1 MLARLYCGDIYRDA
15 TTPREA
21 FTAHFQRPFSTAP
34 AECQLVEMSLTPDM
48 ILVLGLVAFTMLM
61 LVLEW
66 IRADMVALLVVVTI
80 GLTGLIPSERVFN
93 GFAGNAVIAIIAI
106 MIMGEGLDRAGVL
119 NLTARFVMKMARG
132 MESRLGLVINMVAS
146 LFSAII
152 PSQALAALMIPVSSR
167 LSARTGVPLSRLLL
181 PMAFCILTATNTT
194 LIANSPLIVLN
205 DLIASANAN
214 LPPGAH
220 TIPRFGLFSVTPV
233 GLTLAVIGV
242 LYFYFFGR
250 KLLPGHEDQRLK
262 VTPGRTESYFAET
275 YGIGGETAELTVTA
289 ESPLVG
295 MSIGEVE
302 QLHDAPLILAIK
314 SGNDARMAPPADHVI
329 WVGSVLGVLG
339 PREQLN
345 QFANNQL
352 CRLST
357 RMRQLG
363 ELFNPTRA
371 GISEVVIPPSSR
383 FIKQKIGELRL
394 RKRFGISVLAVT
406 RGEQIF
412 RDDLRS
418 VSLRAGDTLALHS
431 NWRDLSLAAEDKDL
445 VVVTDIPKEE
455 QRPGKIW
462 QAVGFFV
469 LAKCLALFTQ
479 LDLSVAMMTGAIG
492 MLLTGVLNMD
502 EAYKAINWKTIFVT
516 ACLIPL
522 GWSMDS
528 TGTAAWVA
536 QVVLQHLGNA
546 SPYILQASLAILTLL
561 FSQVMSNVGATVMM
575 VPVAISV
582 AVATGGNPSAYALI
596 VAVSSSNTFLL
607 SSGHPALMMVTGP
620 GGYRGKDFLRV
631 GIPLTLLVLVVTLV
645 VINLMFR

>member
-1 MLARLYCGDIYRDA
+1 
-15 TTPREA
+15 
-21 FTAHFQRPFSTAP
+21 
-34 AECQLVEMSLTPDM
+34 M
-48 ILVLGLVAFTMLM
+48 ILVLGLVGFTMLM

-66 IRADMVALLVVVTI
+66 IRADMVALLVVVVI
-80 GLTGLIPSERVFN
+80 GLTGLIPSDRVFN

-119 NLTARFVMKMARG
+119 SLTANFVMRMARG
-132 MESRLGLVINMVAS
+132 MESRLGLVINLVTS
-146 LFSAII
+146 LFSAVI
-152 PSQALAALMIPVSSR
+152 PSQALAALMIPVTSR
-167 LSARTGVPLSRLLL
+167 LSARTGVPMSRLLL
-181 PMAFCILTATNTT
+181 PMAFCILAATNTT

-205 DLIASANAN
+205 DLIASANVN

-220 TIPRFGLFSVTPV
+220 TIPKFGLFSVTPV
-233 GLTLAVIGV
+233 GLTLALLGV
-242 LYFYFFGR
+242 GYFYFFGR
-250 KLLPGHEDQRLK
+250 RLLPGHEDERLK

-302 QLHDAPLILAIK
+302 QLHGAPLILAIK

-339 PREQLN
+339 PREQLS

-371 GISEVVIPPSSR
+371 GISEVVIPPVSR
-383 FIKQKIGELRL
+383 FIKQTVGELRL
-394 RKRFGISVLAVT
+394 RKRFGISVLAVN
-406 RGEQIF
+406 RGEQVF
-412 RDDLRS
+412 RDDVRA
-418 VSLRAGDTLALHS
+418 VSLRAGDTVVLHS
-431 NWRDLSLAAEDKDL
+431 NWRDLALAAEDKDL
-445 VVVTDIPKEE
+445 VVVTDIPKEQ

-462 QAVGFFV
+462 QAVGFF
-469 LAKCLALFTQ
+469 LMAKCLALFTS

-502 EAYKAINWKTIFVT
+502 EAYRAINWKTIFVT

-528 TGTAAWVA
+528 TGTAAWIA
-536 QVVLQHLGNA
+536 QVVLDHLGSA
-546 SPYILQASLAILTLL
+546 SPWVLQGCLAILTLL

-575 VPVAISV
+575 VPIAISV

-620 GGYRGKDFLRV
+620 GGYKGRDFLRV
-631 GIPLTLLVLVVTLV
+631 GLPLTALVLVVTLV
-645 VINLMFR
+645 AINLLFH

>member
-1 MLARLYCGDIYRDA
+1 MGL
-15 TTPREA
+15 T
-21 FTAHFQRPFSTAP
+21 
-34 AECQLVEMSLTPDM
+34 LTPEM
-48 ILVLGLVAFTMLM
+48 ILVLGLVGFTMLM

-66 IRADMVALLVVVTI
+66 IRADMVALLVVVVI

-119 NLTARFVMKMARG
+119 NLTARFVMRMARG
-132 MESRLGLVINMVAS
+132 MESRLGVVINLVAS
-146 LFSAII
+146 LFSAVI

-205 DLIASANAN
+205 DLIASANVN

-220 TIPRFGLFSVTPV
+220 TIPKFGLFSVTPI
-233 GLTLAVIGV
+233 GLTLAILGV
-242 LYFYFFGR
+242 AYFYFFGR
-250 KLLPGHEDQRLK
+250 KLLPGHEDERLK

-302 QLHDAPLILAIK
+302 QLHGAPLILAIK

-339 PREQLN
+339 PRDQLT

-371 GISEVVIPPSSR
+371 GISEVVIPPVSR
-383 FIKQKIGELRL
+383 FIKHTVGELRL

-406 RGEQIF
+406 RGEQVF
-412 RDDLRS
+412 RDDVRG
-418 VSLRAGDTLALHS
+418 VSLRAGDTVVLHS
-431 NWRDLSLAAEDKDL
+431 NWRDLALASEDRDL

-469 LAKCLALFTQ
+469 MAKCLALFTN

-522 GWSMDS
+522 GWSMDA
-528 TGTAAWVA
+528 TGTAAWIA
-536 QVVLQHLGNA
+536 QVVLQHLGSA
-546 SPYILQASLAILTLL
+546 SPWVLQACLAILTLL

-575 VPVAISV
+575 VPIAISV

-620 GGYRGKDFLRV
+620 GGYKGKDFLRV
-631 GIPLTLLVLVVTLV
+631 GAPLTVLVLVVTLIA
-645 VINLMFR
+645 INLIFH

>member
-1 MLARLYCGDIYRDA
+1 MGL
-15 TTPREA
+15 
-21 FTAHFQRPFSTAP
+21 
-34 AECQLVEMSLTPDM
+34 SLTPEM
-48 ILVLGLVAFTMLM
+48 IMVLGLVAFTMLM

-66 IRADMVALLVVVTI
+66 IRADMVALLVVVAI
-80 GLTGLIPSERVFN
+80 GLTGLIPSDRVFN

-119 NLTARFVMKMARG
+119 NLTARFVMRMARG
-132 MESRLGLVINMVAS
+132 VESRLGVVINLVAS
-146 LFSAII
+146 LFSAVI

-205 DLIASANAN
+205 DLIASTNVN

-220 TIPRFGLFSVTPV
+220 TIPKFGLFSVTPV
-233 GLTLAVIGV
+233 GLALAAVGV
-242 LYFYFFGR
+242 LYFYLFGR
-250 KLLPGHEDQRLK
+250 KLLPGHEDERLK

-295 MSIGEVE
+295 MSIMEAE

-339 PREQLN
+339 PREQLT

-371 GISEVVIPPSSR
+371 GISEVVIPPVSR
-383 FIKQKIGELRL
+383 FIKHTVGELRL

-406 RGEQIF
+406 RGDQVF
-412 RDDLRS
+412 RDDVRS
-418 VSLRAGDTLALHS
+418 VSLRAGDTVVLHS
-431 NWRDLSLAAEDKDL
+431 NWRDLALASEDKDL

-469 LAKCLALFTQ
+469 MAKCLALFTN

-502 EAYKAINWKTIFVT
+502 EAYRAINWKTIFVT

-522 GWSMDS
+522 GWSMDA

-536 QVVLQHLGNA
+536 QEVLLHLGGH
-546 SPYILQASLAILTLL
+546 SHWLLQLALAILTLL

-575 VPVAISV
+575 VPIAISV

-631 GIPLTLLVLVVTLV
+631 GLPLTVVVLVVTLV
-645 VINLMFR
+645 AINLLFH

>member
-1 MLARLYCGDIYRDA
+1 
-15 TTPREA
+15 
-21 FTAHFQRPFSTAP
+21 
-34 AECQLVEMSLTPDM
+34 M
-48 ILVLGLVAFTMLM
+48 ILVLGLVGFTMLM

-66 IRADMVALLVVVTI
+66 IRADMVALLVVVVI
-80 GLTGLIPSERVFN
+80 GLTGLIPSDRVFN

-119 NLTARFVMKMARG
+119 NLTARFVMRMARG
-132 MESRLGLVINMVAS
+132 MESRLGVVINLVAS
-146 LFSAII
+146 LFSAVI

-205 DLIASANAN
+205 DLIASANVN

-220 TIPRFGLFSVTPV
+220 TIPKFGLFSVTPI
-233 GLTLAVIGV
+233 GLTLALLGV
-242 LYFYFFGR
+242 AYFYFFGR
-250 KLLPGHEDQRLK
+250 KLLPGHEDGRLK

-275 YGIGGETAELTVTA
+275 YGIGGETSELTVTA

-302 QLHDAPLILAIK
+302 QLHGAPLILAIK

-339 PREQLN
+339 PRDQLA

-352 CRLST
+352 CRLSP

-371 GISEVVIPPSSR
+371 GISEVVIPPVSR
-383 FIKQKIGELRL
+383 FIKHTVGELRL
-394 RKRFGISVLAVT
+394 RKRFGISVLAVN
-406 RGEQIF
+406 RGEQVF
-412 RDDLRS
+412 RDDVRG
-418 VSLRAGDTLALHS
+418 VSLRAGDTVVLHS
-431 NWRDLSLAAEDKDL
+431 NWRDLALAAEDKDL

-455 QRPGKIW
+455 ARPGKIW

-469 LAKCLALFTQ
+469 LAKCLALFTN

-492 MLLTGVLNMD
+492 MLLSGVLNMD

-522 GWSMDS
+522 GWSMDA
-528 TGTAAWVA
+528 TGTAAWIA
-536 QVVLQHLGNA
+536 QVVLDHLGGA
-546 SPYILQASLAILTLL
+546 SPWVLQACLAILTLL

-575 VPVAISV
+575 VPIAISV
-582 AVATGGNPSAYALI
+582 AVATGGNPSAYALV

-620 GGYRGKDFLRV
+620 GGYKGRDFLRV
-631 GIPLTLLVLVVTLV
+631 GAPLTVLVLVVTLV
-645 VINLMFR
+645 AINLMFH

>member
-1 MLARLYCGDIYRDA
+1 MGL
-15 TTPREA
+15 
-21 FTAHFQRPFSTAP
+21 
-34 AECQLVEMSLTPDM
+34 SLTPEM
-48 ILVLGLVAFTMLM
+48 ILVLGLVGFTMLM

-66 IRADMVALLVVVTI
+66 IRADMVALLVVVAI
-80 GLTGLIPSERVFN
+80 GLTGLIPSDRVFN

-119 NLTARFVMKMARG
+119 SLTARFVMRMASG
-132 MESRLGLVINMVAS
+132 VESRLGLVINMVAS
-146 LFSAII
+146 LFSAVI

-205 DLIASANAN
+205 DLIASANVN

-220 TIPRFGLFSVTPV
+220 TIPKFGLFSVTPI
-233 GLTLAVIGV
+233 GLALAVVGV
-242 LYFYFFGR
+242 AYFYFFGR
-250 KLLPGHEDQRLK
+250 KLLPGHEDERLK

-275 YGIGGETAELTVTA
+275 YGIGVDTAELTVTA

-295 MSIGEVE
+295 MSIGEAE
-302 QLHDAPLILAIK
+302 SLHDAPLILAIK
-314 SGNDARMAPPADHVI
+314 SGNDSRMAPPADHVI

-339 PREQLN
+339 PHEQLN

-363 ELFNPTRA
+363 ELFNPSRA

-383 FIKQKIGELRL
+383 FIKQTLGELRL

-406 RGEQIF
+406 RGDHVY
-412 RDDLRS
+412 RDDVRA
-418 VSLRAGDTLALHS
+418 VSLRAGDTVVLHS
-431 NWRDLSLAAEDKDL
+431 NWRDLALAAEDKDL

-469 LAKCLALFTQ
+469 LAKCLALFTN

-492 MLLTGVLNMD
+492 MLLSGVLNMD

-522 GWSMDS
+522 GWSMDA

-536 QVVLQHLGNA
+536 QEVLAHLGGASPWVLQLC
-546 SPYILQASLAILTLL
+546 LAVLTLL

-575 VPVAISV
+575 VPIAISV

-620 GGYRGKDFLRV
+620 GGYRSKDFLRV
-631 GIPLTLLVLVVTLV
+631 GTPLTLVMLVVTLV
-645 VINLMFR
+645 AINLLFR

>member
-1 MLARLYCGDIYRDA
+1 MGL
-15 TTPREA
+15 
-21 FTAHFQRPFSTAP
+21 
-34 AECQLVEMSLTPDM
+34 SLTPEM
-48 ILVLGLVAFTMLM
+48 ILVLCLVGFTMLM

-66 IRADMVALLVVVTI
+66 IRADMVALLVVVAI
-80 GLTGLIPSERVFN
+80 GLTGLIPSDRVFN

-119 NLTARFVMKMARG
+119 SLTARFVMRMASG
-132 MESRLGLVINMVAS
+132 VESRLGLVINMVAS
-146 LFSAII
+146 LFSAVI

-205 DLIASANAN
+205 DLIASANVN

-220 TIPRFGLFSVTPV
+220 TIPKFGLFSVTPI
-233 GLTLAVIGV
+233 GLTLAVVGV
-242 LYFYFFGR
+242 AYFYFFGR
-250 KLLPGHEDQRLK
+250 KLLPGHEDERLK

-275 YGIGGETAELTVTA
+275 YGIGGDTAELTVTA

-295 MSIGEVE
+295 MSIGEAE
-302 QLHDAPLILAIK
+302 SLYDAPLILAIK

-339 PREQLN
+339 PREQLS

-363 ELFNPTRA
+363 ELFNPSRA

-383 FIKQKIGELRL
+383 FIKQTVGELRL

-406 RGEQIF
+406 RGDHVY
-412 RDDLRS
+412 RDDVRAL
-418 VSLRAGDTLALHS
+418 SLRAGDTVVLHS

-469 LAKCLALFTQ
+469 LAKCLALFTN

-522 GWSMDS
+522 GWSMDA
-528 TGTAAWVA
+528 TGTAAWIA
-536 QVVLQHLGNA
+536 QEVLAHLGGAAPWVLQLC
-546 SPYILQASLAILTLL
+546 LAVLTLL

-575 VPVAISV
+575 VPIAISV

-631 GIPLTLLVLVVTLV
+631 GAPLTVLVLAVTLV
-645 VINLMFR
+645 AINLMFH

>member
-1 MLARLYCGDIYRDA
+1 MGL
-15 TTPREA
+15 
-21 FTAHFQRPFSTAP
+21 
-34 AECQLVEMSLTPDM
+34 SLTPEM
-48 ILVLGLVAFTMLM
+48 ILVLGLVGFTMLM

-66 IRADMVALLVVVTI
+66 IRADMVALLVVVVI
-80 GLTGLIPSERVFN
+80 GLTGLIPSDKVFN
-93 GFAGNAVIAIIAI
+93 GFAGNAVIAIMAI
-106 MIMGEGLDRAGVL
+106 MIMGAGLDHAGVL
-119 NLTARFVMKMARG
+119 SLTASFVMRMARG
-132 MESRLGLVINMVAS
+132 VESRLGVVINLVTS
-146 LFSAII
+146 LFSAVI

-205 DLIASANAN
+205 DLIASANVN

-220 TIPRFGLFSVTPV
+220 TIPKFGLFSVTPV
-233 GLTLAVIGV
+233 GLALALVGV
-242 LYFYFFGR
+242 LYFYLFGR
-250 KLLPGHEDQRLK
+250 KLLPEHEDERLK

-302 QLHDAPLILAIK
+302 QLHEAPLILAIK

-329 WVGSVLGVLG
+329 WVGSILGVLG
-339 PREQLN
+339 PREQLA

-363 ELFNPTRA
+363 ELFNPSRA

-383 FIKQKIGELRL
+383 FIKQTLGDLRL
-394 RKRFGISVLAVT
+394 RKRFGISVLAVY
-406 RGEQIF
+406 RGDQVF
-412 RDDLRS
+412 REDVRG
-418 VSLRAGDTLALHS
+418 VSLRAGDTLVLHS
-431 NWRDLSLAAEDKDL
+431 NWHDLALAAEDKDL

-469 LAKCLALFTQ
+469 LAKCLALFTN

-528 TGTAAWVA
+528 TGTAAWLA
-536 QVVLQHLGNA
+536 QEVLQYLGHA
-546 SPYILQASLAILTLL
+546 SPWVLQASLGILTLL

-575 VPVAISV
+575 VPIAISV

-631 GIPLTLLVLVVTLV
+631 GVPLTLVVLLVTLV
-645 VINLMFR
+645 AINLMFR

>member
-1 MLARLYCGDIYRDA
+1 VAL
-15 TTPREA
+15 T
-21 FTAHFQRPFSTAP
+21 
-34 AECQLVEMSLTPDM
+34 LTPEM
-48 ILVLGLVAFTMLM
+48 ILVLGLVGFTMLM

-66 IRADMVALLVVVTI
+66 IRADMVALLVVVVI
-80 GLTGLIPSERVFN
+80 GLTGLIPSDRVFN

-106 MIMGEGLDRAGVL
+106 MIMGAGLDRAGVL
-119 NLTARFVMKMARG
+119 SLTANFVMRMAQG
-132 MESRLGLVINMVAS
+132 KESRLGVVINAVTS
-146 LFSAII
+146 LFSAVI
-152 PSQALAALMIPVSSR
+152 PSQALAALMIPVTSR
-167 LSARTGVPLSRLLL
+167 LSARTGVPISRLLL
-181 PMAFCILTATNTT
+181 PMGFCILAATNTT

-220 TIPRFGLFSVTPV
+220 TIPKFGLFSVTPV
-233 GLTLAVIGV
+233 GLVLALLGIT
-242 LYFYFFGR
+242 YFWLFTR
-250 KLLPGHEDQRLK
+250 KLLPEREDDRLK

-302 QLHDAPLILAIK
+302 QLHGAPLILAIK
-314 SGNDARMAPPADHVI
+314 SGNDSRMAPPVDYVI
-329 WVGSVLGVLG
+329 WVGSVLGVLA
-339 PREQLN
+339 PREQVN
-345 QFANNQL
+345 HFANNQL
-352 CRLST
+352 CKVSP

-371 GISEVVIPPSSR
+371 GISEAVLPPSSR
-383 FIKQKIGELRL
+383 FLKQNVGDLRL
-394 RKRFGISVLAVT
+394 RKRYGISVLAIN
-406 RGEQIF
+406 RGEQVF
-412 RDDLRS
+412 RDDVRG
-418 VSLRAGDTLALHS
+418 VNLRAGDTLVLHS
-431 NWRDLSLAAEDKDL
+431 SWRDLALASEDKDL

-462 QAVGFFV
+462 QAVGFFL
-469 LAKCLALFTQ
+469 LAKCLALFTN

-502 EAYKAINWKTIFVT
+502 EAYKAVNWKTIFVT

-522 GWSMDS
+522 GWSMDA

-536 QVVLQHLGNA
+536 QEVLQHLGGA
-546 SPYILQASLAILTLL
+546 SPWILQACLAVLTLL

-575 VPVAISV
+575 VPIAISV

-607 SSGHPALMMVTGP
+607 SSGHPALMMVAGP
-620 GGYRGKDFLRV
+620 GGYRGKDFLRAGV
-631 GIPLTLLVLVVTLV
+631 PLTLVMLVATLL

>member
-1 MLARLYCGDIYRDA
+1 VGL
-15 TTPREA
+15 T
-21 FTAHFQRPFSTAP
+21 
-34 AECQLVEMSLTPDM
+34 LTPDM
-48 ILVLGLVAFTMLM
+48 MLVLGLVGFTMLM

-119 NLTARFVMKMARG
+119 NLTARFVMRMARG

-214 LPPGAH
+214 LLPGAH
-220 TIPRFGLFSVTPV
+220 TIPKFGLFSVTPV
-233 GLTLAVIGV
+233 GLSLAVVGV

-250 KLLPGHEDQRLK
+250 KLLPGHEDERLK

-302 QLHDAPLILAIK
+302 QLHDSPMILAIK
-314 SGNDARMAPPADHVI
+314 SGNDARMAPPVDHVI

-339 PREQLN
+339 PREQLT

-383 FIKQKIGELRL
+383 FIKQTIGDLRL

-406 RGEQIF
+406 RGDQVF
-412 RDDLRS
+412 RNDVRA
-418 VSLRAGDTLALHS
+418 VTLRAGDTMVLHS
-431 NWRDLSLAAEDKDL
+431 NWRDLSLASEDKDL

-502 EAYKAINWKTIFVT
+502 EAYKAVNWKTIFVT

-536 QVVLQHLGNA
+536 QEVLQHLGGH
-546 SPYILQASLAILTLL
+546 SHWLLQLALAILTLL

-620 GGYRGKDFLRV
+620 GGYRSQDFLRV
-631 GIPLTLLVLVVTLV
+631 GLPLTFIVLVVTLLA
-645 VINLMFR
+645 INLMFH

>member
-1 MLARLYCGDIYRDA
+1 
-15 TTPREA
+15 
-21 FTAHFQRPFSTAP
+21 
-34 AECQLVEMSLTPDM
+34 M
-48 ILVLGLVAFTMLM
+48 ILVLGLVGFTMLM

-66 IRADMVALLVVVTI
+66 IRADMVALLVVVVI

-106 MIMGEGLDRAGVL
+106 MIMGAGLDRAGVL
-119 NLTARFVMKMARG
+119 SLTANFVMRMARG
-132 MESRLGLVINMVAS
+132 VESRLGLVINLVTS
-146 LFSAII
+146 LFSAVI
-152 PSQALAALMIPVSSR
+152 PSQALAALMIPVTSR
-167 LSARTGVPLSRLLL
+167 LAARTGVPISRLLL

-205 DLIASANAN
+205 DLVASSNAN
-214 LPPGAH
+214 LPAGAH
-220 TIPRFGLFSVTPV
+220 TIPKFGLFSVTPV
-233 GLTLAVIGV
+233 GLVLALTGV
-242 LYFYFFGR
+242 GFFYFFGR
-250 KLLPGHEDQRLK
+250 KLLPEREDERLK

-275 YGIGGETAELTVTA
+275 YGIVGETAELTVTA

-302 QLHDAPLILAIK
+302 QLFGAPLILAIK
-314 SGNDARMAPPADHVI
+314 SGNDSRMAPPADHVI

-339 PREQLN
+339 SRDQLN

-352 CRLST
+352 CKLSP

-371 GISEVVIPPSSR
+371 GISEAVIPPSSR
-383 FIKQKIGELRL
+383 FLKQTVGDLRL
-394 RKRFGISVLAVT
+394 RKRYGISVLAVN
-406 RGEQIF
+406 RGDQVY
-412 RDDLRS
+412 RDDVRS
-418 VSLRAGDTLALHS
+418 VSLRAGDTLVLHS
-431 NWRDLSLAAEDKDL
+431 SWRDLALAGEDRDL

-469 LAKCLALFTQ
+469 LAKCLALFTH

-502 EAYKAINWKTIFVT
+502 EAYRAINWKTIFVT

-522 GWSMDS
+522 GWSMDA
-528 TGTAAWVA
+528 TGAAAWLA
-536 QVVLQHLGNA
+536 QEVLHHLGSTSPWVLQL
-546 SPYILQASLAILTLL
+546 SLAVLTLL

-575 VPVAISV
+575 VPIAISV

-607 SSGHPALMMVTGP
+607 SSGHPALMMVAGP

-631 GIPLTLLVLVVTLV
+631 GLPLTGIVLLLTLV
-645 VINLMFR
+645 VINLMYR

>member
-1 MLARLYCGDIYRDA
+1 MGL
-15 TTPREA
+15 
-21 FTAHFQRPFSTAP
+21 
-34 AECQLVEMSLTPDM
+34 SLTPEM
-48 ILVLGLVAFTMLM
+48 ILVLDLVGFTMLM

-66 IRADMVALLVVVTI
+66 IRADMVALLVVVVI
-80 GLTGLIPSERVFN
+80 GLTGLLPSDRVFN
-93 GFAGNAVIAIIAI
+93 GFAGNAVIAIMAI

-119 NLTARFVMKMARG
+119 NLTANFVMRMARG
-132 MESRLGLVINMVAS
+132 MESRLGLVINMVTS
-146 LFSAII
+146 LFSAVI

-181 PMAFCILTATNTT
+181 PMAFCILAATNTT

-205 DLIASANAN
+205 DLIASANVN

-220 TIPRFGLFSVTPV
+220 TIPKFGLFSVTPI
-233 GLTLAVIGV
+233 GLALALVGV
-242 LYFYFFGR
+242 LYFYLFGR
-250 KLLPGHEDQRLK
+250 KLLPGHEDERQK

-295 MSIGEVE
+295 MSIGEAE
-302 QLHDAPLILAIK
+302 QLHDAPLILAIR
-314 SGNDARMAPPADHVI
+314 SGNDSRMAPPVDHVI

-339 PREQLN
+339 PREQLT

-383 FIKQKIGELRL
+383 FIKQTVAELRL
-394 RKRFGISVLAVT
+394 RKRFGISVLAIT
-406 RGEQIF
+406 RGEQVF
-412 RDDLRS
+412 RDDVRE
-418 VSLRAGDTLALHS
+418 VSLRAGDTVVLHS
-431 NWRDLSLAAEDKDL
+431 NWRDLALAAEDKDL

-469 LAKCLALFTQ
+469 MAKCLALFTN

-522 GWSMDS
+522 GWSMDA
-528 TGTAAWVA
+528 TGTAAWIA
-536 QVVLQHLGNA
+536 QEVLQYLGQA
-546 SPYILQASLAILTLL
+546 SPWVLQASLAVLTLL

-575 VPVAISV
+575 VPIAISV

-620 GGYRGKDFLRV
+620 GGYRSKDFLRV
-631 GIPLTLLVLVVTLV
+631 GAPLTLVVLVVTLIG
-645 VINLMFR
+645 INLMFR

>member
-1 MLARLYCGDIYRDA
+1 
-15 TTPREA
+15 
-21 FTAHFQRPFSTAP
+21 
-34 AECQLVEMSLTPDM
+34 M
-48 ILVLGLVAFTMLM
+48 ILVLGLVGFTMLM

-66 IRADMVALLVVVTI
+66 IRADMVALLVVVVI
-80 GLTGLIPSERVFN
+80 GLTGLIPSDRVFN

-106 MIMGEGLDRAGVL
+106 MIMGAGLDHAGVL
-119 NLTARFVMKMARG
+119 NLTARFVMRMARG
-132 MESRLGLVINMVAS
+132 VESRLGVVINIVTS
-146 LFSAII
+146 LFSAVI
-152 PSQALAALMIPVSSR
+152 PSQALAALMIPVTSR
-167 LSARTGVPLSRLLL
+167 LSARTGVPISRLLL
-181 PMAFCILTATNTT
+181 PMSFCILTATNTT

-220 TIPRFGLFSVTPV
+220 TIPKFGLFSVSPV
-233 GLTLAVIGV
+233 GLVLAAAGV
-242 LYFYFFGR
+242 LFFYFFTKR
-250 KLLPGHEDQRLK
+250 LLPEREDERLK

-275 YGIGGETAELTVTA
+275 YGIVGDTAELTVTA

-295 MSIGEVE
+295 MSIAEVE
-302 QLHDAPLILAIK
+302 RLYHAPLILAIK
-314 SGNDARMAPPADHVI
+314 SGNEARMAPPGDQMI
-329 WVGSVLGVLG
+329 WVGTVLGVLG
-339 PREQLN
+339 PRDQLN
-345 QFANNQL
+345 AFANNQL
-352 CRLST
+352 CRLSS

-363 ELFNPTRA
+363 ELFNASRA
-371 GISEVVIPPSSR
+371 GISEAVIPPSSR
-383 FIKQKIGELRL
+383 FLKKSVGELRL

-406 RGEQIF
+406 RGDQVF
-412 RDDLRS
+412 RDDVRE
-418 VSLRAGDTLALHS
+418 VNLRAGDTMVLHS
-431 NWRDLSLAAEDKDL
+431 SWRDLELASEDKDL

-462 QAVGFFV
+462 QAVGFFA
-469 LAKCLALFTQ
+469 LAKCLALFTN

-528 TGTAAWVA
+528 TGTASWLA
-536 QVVLQHLGNA
+536 QQVLQHLGGG
-546 SPYILQASLAILTLL
+546 SHWVLQLALAVLTLL

-575 VPVAISV
+575 VPIAISV

-607 SSGHPALMMVTGP
+607 SSGHPALMMVAGP
-620 GGYRGKDFLRV
+620 GGYRGKDFLRT
-631 GIPLTLLVLVVTLV
+631 GIPLTVLVLVLTLV
-645 VINLMFR
+645 TINLMYR

>member
-1 MLARLYCGDIYRDA
+1 M
-15 TTPREA
+15 
-21 FTAHFQRPFSTAP
+21 
-34 AECQLVEMSLTPDM
+34 M
-48 ILVLGLVAFTMLM
+48 LVLGLVLFTMLM

-66 IRADMVALLVVVTI
+66 IRADMVALLVVVVI
-80 GLTGLIPSERVFN
+80 GLTGLIPADRVFN

-119 NLTARFVMKMARG
+119 NLTAQFVMRMARG
-132 MESRLGLVINMVAS
+132 KESRLGVVINAVTS
-146 LFSAII
+146 LFSAVI
-152 PSQALAALMIPVSSR
+152 PSQALAALMIPVTSR
-167 LSARTGVPLSRLLL
+167 LSARTGVPISRLLL

-205 DLIASANAN
+205 DLIASANNN
-214 LPPGAH
+214 LPPGAQ
-220 TIPRFGLFSVTPV
+220 TIPKFGLFSVTPV
-233 GLTLAVIGV
+233 GILLAIAGV
-242 LYFYFFGR
+242 VFFRLFTR
-250 KLLPGHEDQRLK
+250 KLLPEREDARQK

-275 YGIGGETAELTVTA
+275 YGIVGETAELTVTA

-295 MSIGEVE
+295 MSVGEAE
-302 QLHDAPLILAIK
+302 QLHGAPLILALK
-314 SGNDARMAPPADHVI
+314 SGNDARMAPPVDQVI

-352 CRLST
+352 CRLT
-357 RMRQLG
+357 PRMRQLG

-371 GISEVVIPPSSR
+371 GISEAVIPPSSR
-383 FIKQKIGELRL
+383 WIKQSIGDLHL
-394 RKRFGISVLAVT
+394 RKRHGISVLAVT
-406 RGEQIF
+406 RGDQVF
-412 RDDLRS
+412 RDDVRS
-418 VSLRAGDTLALHS
+418 VSLRAGDTLVLHS
-431 NWRDLSLAAEDKDL
+431 SWRDLAQAAEDRDL
-445 VVVTDIPKEE
+445 VMVTDIPREE

-462 QAVGFFV
+462 QAVGFF
-469 LAKCLALFTQ
+469 LMAKCLALFTH
-479 LDLSVAMMTGAIG
+479 LDLSIAMMTGAIG
-492 MLLTGVLNMD
+492 MLLSGVLNMD

-528 TGTAAWVA
+528 TGTAAWLA
-536 QVVLQHLGNA
+536 QEVLVHMGDASPWVLQ
-546 SPYILQASLAILTLL
+546 LALAVLTLL

-596 VAVSSSNTFLL
+596 VAVSSSNTFLI

-620 GGYRGKDFLRV
+620 GGYKSKDFLRAGV
-631 GIPLTLLVLVVTLV
+631 PLTLCVLAITLV
-645 VINLMFR
+645 AINLMFH

>member
-1 MLARLYCGDIYRDA
+1 
-15 TTPREA
+15 
-21 FTAHFQRPFSTAP
+21 
-34 AECQLVEMSLTPDM
+34 M
-48 ILVLGLVAFTMLM
+48 ILVLGLVGFTMLM

-66 IRADMVALLVVVTI
+66 IRADMVALLVVVAI
-80 GLTGLIPSERVFN
+80 GLIGLLPADRVFD

-119 NLTARFVMKMARG
+119 NLTANFVMRMARG
-132 MESRLGLVINMVAS
+132 AESRLGVVINLVAS
-146 LFSAII
+146 LFSAVI

-167 LSARTGVPLSRLLL
+167 LAARTGVPLSRLLL

-205 DLIASANAN
+205 DLIASANLN
-214 LPPGAH
+214 LPAGAH
-220 TIPRFGLFSVTPV
+220 TIPKFGLFSVTPIGLVLAAV
-233 GLTLAVIGV
+233 GVA
-242 LYFYFFGR
+242 YFYFFGR
-250 KLLPGHEDQRLK
+250 KLLPGHEDERLK

-295 MSIGEVE
+295 MSIGEAE
-302 QLHDAPLILAIK
+302 SLHQAPLILAIK
-314 SGNDARMAPPADHVI
+314 SGNEARMAPPADHVI

-371 GISEVVIPPSSR
+371 GISEVVIPPVSR
-383 FIKQKIGELRL
+383 FIKHTVAELRL
-394 RKRFGISVLAVT
+394 RKRFGISVLAVN
-406 RGEQIF
+406 RGDQVF
-412 RDDLRS
+412 RDDVRG
-418 VSLRAGDTLALHS
+418 VSLRAGDTVVLHS
-431 NWRDLSLAAEDKDL
+431 HWRDLALAAEDKDL

-462 QAVGFFV
+462 QAVGFFL
-469 LAKCLALFTQ
+469 LAKCLALFTN
-479 LDLSVAMMTGAIG
+479 LDLSIAMMTGAIG
-492 MLLTGVLNMD
+492 MLLSGVLNMD

-522 GWSMDS
+522 GWSMDA
-528 TGTAAWVA
+528 TGTAAWLA
-536 QVVLQHLGNA
+536 QVVLEHLGGA
-546 SPYILQASLAILTLL
+546 SPWVLQLCLAVLTLL

-575 VPVAISV
+575 VPIAISV

-596 VAVSSSNTFLL
+596 IAVSSSNTFLL

-620 GGYRGKDFLRV
+620 GGYKGKDFLRV
-631 GIPLTLLVLVVTLV
+631 GLPLTLIVLVVTLIAV
-645 VINLMFR
+645 NLLFR

>member
-1 MLARLYCGDIYRDA
+1 MGL
-15 TTPREA
+15 
-21 FTAHFQRPFSTAP
+21 
-34 AECQLVEMSLTPDM
+34 SLTPEM
-48 ILVLGLVAFTMLM
+48 ILVLGLVGFTMLM

-66 IRADMVALLVVVTI
+66 IRADMVALLVVVVI
-80 GLTGLIPSERVFN
+80 GLTGLIPSDRVFN

-119 NLTARFVMKMARG
+119 SLTARFVMRMASG
-132 MESRLGLVINMVAS
+132 VESRLGLVINMVAS
-146 LFSAII
+146 LFSAVI

-181 PMAFCILTATNTT
+181 PMAFCILAATNTT

-205 DLIASANAN
+205 DLIASANVN

-220 TIPRFGLFSVTPV
+220 TIPKFGLFSVTPI
-233 GLTLAVIGV
+233 GLTLAVVGV
-242 LYFYFFGR
+242 AYFYFLGR
-250 KLLPGHEDQRLK
+250 KLLPGHEDERLK

-295 MSIGEVE
+295 MSIGEAE
-302 QLHDAPLILAIK
+302 SLYEAPLILAIK

-339 PREQLN
+339 PRDQLS

-363 ELFNPTRA
+363 ELFNPSRA

-383 FIKQKIGELRL
+383 FIKQTVGELRL

-406 RGEQIF
+406 RGDHVY
-412 RDDLRS
+412 RDDVRA
-418 VSLRAGDTLALHS
+418 VSLRAGDTVVLHS
-431 NWRDLSLAAEDKDL
+431 NWRDLALAAEDKDL

-469 LAKCLALFTQ
+469 LAKCLALFTN

-522 GWSMDS
+522 GWSMDA
-528 TGTAAWVA
+528 TGTAAWIA
-536 QVVLQHLGNA
+536 QEVLAHLGGA
-546 SPYILQASLAILTLL
+546 APWLLQLCLAVLTLL

-575 VPVAISV
+575 VPIAISV

-631 GIPLTLLVLVVTLV
+631 GAPLTLLVLVVTLIG
-645 VINLMFR
+645 INLMFH

>member
-1 MLARLYCGDIYRDA
+1 
-15 TTPREA
+15 
-21 FTAHFQRPFSTAP
+21 
-34 AECQLVEMSLTPDM
+34 M
-48 ILVLGLVAFTMLM
+48 ILVLGLVGFTMLM

-66 IRADMVALLVVVTI
+66 IRADMVALLVVVVI
-80 GLTGLIPSERVFN
+80 GLTGLIPSDRVFN
-93 GFAGNAVIAIIAI
+93 GFAGNAVIAIMAI

-119 NLTARFVMKMARG
+119 NLTANFVMRMARG
-132 MESRLGLVINMVAS
+132 AESRLGVVINLVAS
-146 LFSAII
+146 LFSAVI

-205 DLIASANAN
+205 DLIASANVN

-220 TIPRFGLFSVTPV
+220 TIPKFGLFSVTPI
-233 GLTLAVIGV
+233 GLSLALLGV
-242 LYFYFFGR
+242 AYFYFFGR
-250 KLLPGHEDQRLK
+250 KLLPGHEDERLK

-295 MSIGEVE
+295 MSIGEAE
-302 QLHDAPLILAIK
+302 QLYEAPLILAIK

-339 PREQLN
+339 PREQLAR
-345 QFANNQL
+345 FANNQL

-383 FIKQKIGELRL
+383 FIKQTVGELRL

-406 RGEQIF
+406 RGDQVF
-412 RDDLRS
+412 RDDVRA
-418 VSLRAGDTLALHS
+418 VGLRAGDTLVLHS
-431 NWRDLSLAAEDKDL
+431 NWRDLALASEDKDL
-445 VVVTDIPKEE
+445 VVVTDIPKDE

-469 LAKCLALFTQ
+469 MAKCLALFTN

-492 MLLTGVLNMD
+492 MLLSGVLNMD

-522 GWSMDS
+522 GWSMDA
-528 TGTAAWVA
+528 TGTAAWIA
-536 QVVLQHLGNA
+536 QGMLAHLGGASPWVLQACLG
-546 SPYILQASLAILTLL
+546 ILTLL

-575 VPVAISV
+575 VPIAISV

-620 GGYRGKDFLRV
+620 GGYKGKDFLRV
-631 GIPLTLLVLVVTLV
+631 GAPLTLLVLVVTLLA
-645 VINLMFR
+645 INLMFR

>member
-1 MLARLYCGDIYRDA
+1 MG
-15 TTPREA
+15 P
-21 FTAHFQRPFSTAP
+21 
-34 AECQLVEMSLTPDM
+34 SLTPEM
-48 ILVLGLVAFTMLM
+48 IMVLGLVGFTMLM

-66 IRADMVALLVVVTI
+66 IRADMVALLVVVAI
-80 GLTGLIPSERVFN
+80 GLTGLIPSDRVFN

-119 NLTARFVMKMARG
+119 NLTARFVMRMARG
-132 MESRLGLVINMVAS
+132 VESRLGLVINLVAS
-146 LFSAII
+146 LFSAVI

-167 LSARTGVPLSRLLL
+167 LSARTGVPISRLLL

-214 LPPGAH
+214 LLPGAH
-220 TIPRFGLFSVTPV
+220 TIPKFGLFSVTPV
-233 GLTLAVIGV
+233 GLALSLVGV

-250 KLLPGHEDQRLK
+250 KLLPGHEDERLK

-302 QLHDAPLILAIK
+302 QLYDAPLILAIK
-314 SGNDARMAPPADHVI
+314 SGNEARMAPPADHVI

-339 PREQLN
+339 PREQLTR
-345 QFANNQL
+345 FANNQL

-357 RMRQLG
+357 HMRQLG

-371 GISEVVIPPSSR
+371 GISEVVIPPVSR
-383 FIKQKIGELRL
+383 FIKQTVGDLRL

-406 RGEQIF
+406 RGEQVF
-412 RDDLRS
+412 RDDVRG
-418 VSLRAGDTLALHS
+418 VTLRAGDTLVLHS

-469 LAKCLALFTQ
+469 LAKCLALFTH

-522 GWSMDS
+522 GWSMDA
-528 TGTAAWVA
+528 TGTAAWIA
-536 QVVLQHLGNA
+536 QQVLQHMGTSSHWL
-546 SPYILQASLAILTLL
+546 LQACLAILTLL

-575 VPVAISV
+575 VPIAISV

-631 GIPLTLLVLVVTLV
+631 GLPLTLVVLVVTLIA
-645 VINLMFR
+645 INLMFR